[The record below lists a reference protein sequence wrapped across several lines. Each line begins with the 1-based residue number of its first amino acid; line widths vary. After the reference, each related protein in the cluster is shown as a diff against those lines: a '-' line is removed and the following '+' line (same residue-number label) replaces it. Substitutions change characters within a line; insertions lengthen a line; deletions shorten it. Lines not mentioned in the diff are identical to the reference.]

1 MILEQNFKD
10 EANNKQLDTE
20 DIQRNNLNCN
30 YSDVK
35 YPHSFINCYCV
46 QYALG
51 KVQCDIAH
59 IITTIIVRNVAL
71 SEQIR
76 TNQTNQTNR
85 KSLPINLITKEPNPM
100 LSVMKYGV
108 SILEWKGSY
117 IILLFFK
124 ESFLCHFN

>member
-1 MILEQNFKD
+1 MILEQNFKG

-71 SEQIR
+71 SEQI
-76 TNQTNQTNR
+76 
-85 KSLPINLITKEPNPM
+85 LPINLITKEPNLM